1 MSHRRL
7 VATGSQTIG
16 PFFHVGPGATDRFG
30 RMAEPGTRGEHIE
43 LRIRVLDGD
52 GSPVPDAMIELWQAD
67 ANGVYSSPPSG
78 AGASPPPFTGFGR
91 LPADTD
97 GWCTFETIRPG
108 SVDKGAGGRQA
119 PHVNVCLFAR
129 GLLRHLNTRIYFEDD
144 PELSSDPLLS
154 LVPPDRVPT
163 LVARRPPADASTPSS
178 SGGAAIAR
186 WEFVIRLQG
195 ENETVFFDV

>member
-1 MSHRRL
+1 MSLRRL

-16 PFFHVGPGATDRFG
+16 PFFHVGPGATHRFG
-30 RMAEPGTRGEHIE
+30 RMAEPETPGEHIE
-43 LRIRVLDGD
+43 LRVRVLDGD
-52 GSPVPDAMIELWQAD
+52 GAPVPDAMIELWQAD
-67 ANGVYSSPPSG
+67 ANGVYSSPST
-78 AGASPPPFTGFGR
+78 AGASPPPFAGFGR

-97 GWCTFETIRPG
+97 GWCAFETIRPG
-108 SVDKGAGGRQA
+108 AVDDGAGGRQA
-119 PHVNVCLFAR
+119 PHVHVCLFAR
-129 GLLRHLNTRIYFEDD
+129 GLLRHVYTRIYFEDD

-163 LVARRPPADASTPSS
+163 LVARRARADASTPAS
-178 SGGAAIAR
+178 SGAAAIAT

>member
-1 MSHRRL
+1 MSLRPL

-16 PFFHVGPGATDRFG
+16 PFFHVGPGATHRFG
-30 RMAEPGTRGEHIE
+30 HMADAGTRGEHIE

-52 GSPVPDAMIELWQAD
+52 GAPVPDAMIELWQAD
-67 ANGVYSSPPSG
+67 ANGAYSLPSSG
-78 AGASPPPFTGFGR
+78 AGASPPPFAGFGR
-91 LPADTD
+91 LPADSD

-108 SVDKGAGGRQA
+108 AVGDGAGRRQA

-129 GLLRHLNTRIYFEDD
+129 GLLRHVYTRIYFEDD
-144 PELSSDPLLS
+144 PGLSSDPLLS
-154 LVPPDRVPT
+154 LVPPDRVTT
-163 LVARRPPADASTPSS
+163 LVARRPRADASTPSS
-178 SGGAAIAR
+178 SGGTAIAT